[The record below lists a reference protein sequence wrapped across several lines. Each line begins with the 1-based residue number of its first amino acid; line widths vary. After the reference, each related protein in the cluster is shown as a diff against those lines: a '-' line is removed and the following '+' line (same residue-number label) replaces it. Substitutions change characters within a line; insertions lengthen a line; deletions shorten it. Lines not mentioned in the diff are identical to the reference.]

1 MNFVTFNQ
9 DYSCLAVGTRTG
21 YRIYNC
27 DPFGKCYEYKGN
39 DIAII
44 EMLFSTSLV
53 AIILSPRQLRITN
66 TKRQSTIC
74 ELTFPTSVLAVRLNR
89 KRLIVVLE
97 EQIYLYD
104 ISNMKL
110 LYTIETSPNAHAIV
124 SLSPSSDRCYLAYPM
139 PATTNKNTPFSPPS
153 HAPPGSA
160 SPSTTGHVILYDAL
174 KCEAVNVV
182 EAHKSPLSSLA
193 LNSEGTLLAT
203 ASDKGTVIRV
213 FSVPEAQKL
222 YQFRRGTY
230 PSRIYSMSF
239 NLVSTLLCVSSATE
253 TVHIFRLGNTADP
266 NSNTLSRSAS
276 VSANGG
282 SGTLASSSISI
293 PSRRR
298 SISPSSAGSS
308 PSNYAG
314 APGAGYEAYVD
325 SKRHGKS
332 LGSMIRRGSQSF
344 GRSMVGAVGGYLPSA
359 MTEMWEPARDFAFVK
374 LPTAGVKS
382 VVALSATSPQI
393 MVVTSEGF
401 FYVYNVNM
409 ENGGECVLVKQYSL
423 LDSSE
428 KLGQSTHWE

>member
-9 DYSCLAVGTRTG
+9 DYSCLALGTRNG

-27 DPFGKCYEYKGN
+27 DPFGKCFEHKEG

-44 EMLFSTSLV
+44 EMLFSTSLI
-53 AIILSPRQLRITN
+53 AIILSPRRLQITN

-110 LYTIETSPNAHAIV
+110 LYTIETSPNPHAIV

-139 PATTNKNTPFSPPS
+139 PAATNKNTPFSPPS
-153 HAPPGSA
+153 HAPPGGASA

-203 ASDKGTVIRV
+203 ASDKGTIIRV
-213 FSVPEAQKL
+213 FSVPDAQKL

-239 NLVSTLLCVSSATE
+239 NLVSSLLCVSSATE
-253 TVHIFRLGNTADP
+253 TVHIFRLGAPTDVYAAQ
-266 NSNTLSRSAS
+266 SNNLDANGVSSAS
-276 VSANGG
+276 SV
-282 SGTLASSSISI
+282 SI
-293 PSRRR
+293 PRRR
-298 SISPSSAGSS
+298 SDSPSSGNSS
-308 PSNYAG
+308 PSSYAG
-314 APGAGYEAYVD
+314 AAGAGYEAYVD
-325 SKRHGKS
+325 SKRRGVT
-332 LGSMIRRGSQSF
+332 LGSMLRRGSQSF
-344 GRSMVGAVGGYLPSA
+344 SRTMVGAVGGYLPNTI
-359 MTEMWEPARDFAFVK
+359 TEMWEPARDFAFVK
-374 LPTAGVKS
+374 LPSAGVKS

-401 FYVYNVNM
+401 FYVYNVDM
-409 ENGGECVLVKQYSL
+409 ERGGECVLVKQYSL

-428 KLGQSTHWE
+428 RLGKSTTWE

>member
-9 DYSCLAVGTRTG
+9 DYSCLALGTRNG

-27 DPFGKCYEYKGN
+27 DPFGKCYEHKGK

-53 AIILSPRQLRITN
+53 AVILSPRQLQITN

-104 ISNMKL
+104 ISTMKL
-110 LYTIETSPNAHAIV
+110 LSTIETSPNPHAII
-124 SLSPSSDRCYLAYPM
+124 SLSPSSDHCYLAYPM
-139 PATTNKNTPFSPPS
+139 PSSTNKNTPFSPPLM
-153 HAPPGSA
+153 PPQWLLRA
-160 SPSTTGHVILYDAL
+160 VHNRPS
-174 KCEAVNVV
+174 VNVV

-203 ASDKGTVIRV
+203 ASDKGTIIRV
-213 FSVPEAQKL
+213 FSVPKAQKL

-253 TVHIFRLGNTADP
+253 TVHIFRLGSPTDTSSTSAPANTAQST
-266 NSNTLSRSAS
+266 SN
-276 VSANGG
+276 
-282 SGTLASSSISI
+282 GTGSISI
-293 PSRRR
+293 PRRR
-298 SISPSSAGSS
+298 SISPSSASSS
-308 PSNYAG
+308 PSNHAG
-314 APGAGYEAYVD
+314 AAAAGYEAYEN
-325 SKRHGKS
+325 SKRRGGT
-332 LGSMIRRGSQSF
+332 LGSIIRRGSQSLS
-344 GRSMVGAVGGYLPSA
+344 RTMVGAVGGYLPSA
-359 MTEMWEPARDFAFVK
+359 MTEIWEPARDFAYVK

-409 ENGGECVLVKQYSL
+409 ETGGECVLVKQYSL

-428 KLGQSTHWE
+428 KLGQSVSWD